1 MKYLFL
7 VDTNFFIQ
15 AHRVSYPFDVVPS
28 FWNKVKDLADNDKIF
43 SIDKVKDEIYRNEDD
58 LKKWCQ
64 SNLKED
70 FWKDTSE
77 VSKEYS
83 TLANWAVKQTTR
95 YTQNAI
101 NDFLDSTNAD
111 AFLIAYA
118 LADPTA
124 RIIVTYE
131 IADKKKSI
139 IKIPN
144 VCVPFKIK
152 HLDPISMF
160 RELYESF

>member
-1 MKYLFL
+1 MNYLFL

-43 SIDKVKDEIYRNEDD
+43 SIDKVKDEIYINEDD

-64 SNLKED
+64 SNP
-70 FWKDTSE
+70 
-77 VSKEYS
+77 
-83 TLANWAVKQTTR
+83 
-95 YTQNAI
+95 
-101 NDFLDSTNAD
+101 
-111 AFLIAYA
+111 YA
-118 LADPTA
+118 LADPTT
-124 RIIVTYE
+124 RVVVTYE

-144 VCVPFKIK
+144 VCAEFKIRY
-152 HLDPISMF
+152 LDPISMF
-160 RELYESF
+160 RELNESF